1 MPDTNDDLSITN
13 RLGEEGYADHGE
25 GAPAGH
31 CHHDIH
37 NKVADH
43 LPGPGS
49 SHVMPEASDAKVA
62 KIGVRIVLASV
73 AAKNIL
79 NADVVEIA

>member
-1 MPDTNDDLSITN
+1 MSDTNDDLSTSN

-37 NKVADH
+37 GKVADH
-43 LPGPGS
+43 LPGHGS
-49 SHVMPEASDAKVA
+49 SHVMPETIGAVA
-62 KIGVRIVLASV
+62 VKIGVNIVIAIV
-73 AAKNIL
+73 IAINIL
-79 NADVVEIA
+79 DADVVEIA

>member
-1 MPDTNDDLSITN
+1 MTDTNDDLSTTN

-31 CHHDIH
+31 CHHDMH
-37 NKVADH
+37 DKVADH

-49 SHVMPEASDAKVA
+49 SHVIPVTDGANAV
-62 KIGVRIVLASV
+62 KIGVNIVYAIVIAINMLD
-73 AAKNIL
+73 
-79 NADVVEIA
+79 ADVVEIA